1 MPFIRISVAGNPPTH
16 AQVAELQQKTTQLM
30 AEILGKRPEVTVVAV
45 ESAAAINWAVGGKSL
60 AKSDA
65 LAQMEAF
72 ITAGTNS
79 VQEKA
84 DFISAAQRMICTVFD
99 AEMSPL
105 YVVVSEVDGAD
116 WGYDG
121 KTQAF
126 RKQSAASMRV
136 L

>member
-1 MPFIRISVAGNPPTH
+1 MPFIRISVAGNAPTSD
-16 AQVAELQQKTTQLM
+16 QVVQLQRKTTQLM
-30 AEILGKRPEVTVVAV
+30 SEVLNKRSEVTVVAV
-45 ESAAAINWAVGGKSL
+45 ESSPASHWSVEGKHL
-60 AKSDA
+60 AGEQV

-79 VQEKA
+79 EQEKS
-84 DFISAAQRMICTVFD
+84 DFIVAAHQMISDVFN
-99 AEMSPL
+99 AAITPF
-105 YVVVSEVDGAD
+105 YVVIIEVDGAN

-126 RKQSAASMRV
+126 RKRLAQP